1 MLSAVWCNKL
11 QKLTRSPQ
19 LLLWTRGHMT
29 NKGRKGQ
36 SSYAGCLR
44 PLCHLVLPLDCLY
57 SWIIWKAGQG
67 VWYLICI
74 SLIWQSN
81 PMSTKASCPIILQEK
96 KKVLIKFTNYH
107 LVAKSNGHLQ
117 SSYLVL
123 SALFNT
129 DDYSLLSKMDSSLG
143 LSVTK
148 CERLNY
154 CLRYFTLPSIHS
166 FATALSWAEWAPLLF
181 DCGIVQMTNW
191 PMEWVGSGSVLVPS
205 LPYLYYSLVPL
216 LRNTCSSG
224 A

>member
-96 KKVLIKFTNYH
+96 KKSSLNLPITTLLPNPMGICNRLTWSSQLYSTLMTIPFCLRWTLPLASLWPNVNGWIIVSDISPCPASTALPQPYH
-107 LVAKSNGHLQ
+107 GQ
-117 SSYLVL
+117 SELP
-123 SALFNT
+123 
-129 DDYSLLSKMDSSLG
+129 YSLTVGLSKWLIG
-143 LSVTK
+143 PWNELEVAV
-148 CERLNY
+148 Y
-154 CLRYFTLPSIHS
+154 
-166 FATALSWAEWAPLLF
+166 
-181 DCGIVQMTNW
+181 
-191 PMEWVGSGSVLVPS
+191 
-205 LPYLYYSLVPL
+205 
-216 LRNTCSSG
+216 
-224 A
+224 